1 MVTPLLEFTEPV
13 SSYNEVIHEHYQ
25 PCESPS
31 QFHQALLGS
40 KKTYHRQASVLA
52 LCFLRKEEGEGT
64 VRRMIVN
71 QIIACKSVSLL
82 IPFNLLTH
90 THLLPACNWQS
101 LGCCMYC
108 VRVVISTFDL
118 KPLDNKIPKHD
129 NPSII
134 GVSE

>member
-1 MVTPLLEFTEPV
+1 MVTPVLEFTEPV
-13 SSYNEVIHEHYQ
+13 SSNNEVIHEHYQ

-31 QFHQALLGS
+31 QFHQDLLGS

-82 IPFNLLTH
+82 ISSH
-90 THLLPACNWQS
+90 TPIFSLHACNWQS
-101 LGCCMYC
+101 LGCCMYR

-118 KPLDNKIPKHD
+118 KPLDRQQHPPNMTTQ
-129 NPSII
+129 
-134 GVSE
+134 V